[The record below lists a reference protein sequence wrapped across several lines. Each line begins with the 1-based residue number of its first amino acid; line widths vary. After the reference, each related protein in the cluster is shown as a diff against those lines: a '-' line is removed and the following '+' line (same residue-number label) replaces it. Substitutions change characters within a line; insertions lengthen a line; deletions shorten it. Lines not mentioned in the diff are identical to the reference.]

1 MTQSAHESTAEL
13 RRSREI
19 AVPVVMLATVA
30 WSIGPLLVRGMHV
43 SGYTTAFYR
52 MWVGALMMIVMARVL
67 GRPLTWPVFK
77 RVMLPGTFF
86 GASMTMGFQAVHA
99 TSIAN
104 ATLIGSLTPALL
116 LLGVNRF
123 VGERS
128 DPKRVPF
135 ALLAIGGL
143 VVLVLS
149 GASKDGAAITG
160 DIWALANLMCFTSY
174 FVILKRLRNDNVDG
188 WSFLA
193 GAFLMGAIVITPVC
207 FLVSDDMGGLVASD
221 WWRIIGMGVGPG
233 IVGHGLITW
242 ASRHLPVTTT
252 SLLTL
257 GSPVLTCI
265 GAWIFFDQNLV
276 FGQLIGASMVVG
288 GLVGSVWD
296 RRSDPVL
303 ASEHA

>member
-1 MTQSAHESTAEL
+1 MTSPLTESTAEI

-30 WSIGPLLVRGMHV
+30 WSTGPLLVRGMHV

-52 MWVGALMMIVMARVL
+52 MWVGALMMIVMARLL
-67 GRPLTWPVFK
+67 GRPLTWAVFK
-77 RVMLPGTFF
+77 RVMLPGAFF

-128 DPKRVPF
+128 DTKRVPF
-135 ALLAIGGL
+135 AILAIGGL

-149 GASKDGAAITG
+149 GSSNDGAAISG
-160 DIWALANLMCFTSY
+160 DLWALSNLVCFTAY

-193 GAFLMGAIVITPVC
+193 GAFLMGAIVVTPVC
-207 FLVSDDMGGLVASD
+207 LLVSDDLGGLVASD
-221 WWRIIGMGVGPG
+221 WWRIIAMGVGPG

-265 GAWIFFDQNLV
+265 GGWIVFDQQLV
-276 FGQLIGASMVVG
+276 AGQMLGAAMVLG

-296 RRSDPVL
+296 RRVDPALV
-303 ASEHA
+303 AEHG

>member
-1 MTQSAHESTAEL
+1 MP
-13 RRSREI
+13 
-19 AVPVVMLATVA
+19 AVLLATVA

-52 MWVGALMMIVMARVL
+52 MWVGALMMLVVARLL
-67 GRPLTWPVFK
+67 GRPLTWAVFK
-77 RVMLPGTFF
+77 RVMIPGAFF
-86 GASMTMGFQAVHA
+86 GGSMTMGFQAVHA

-116 LLGVNRF
+116 LLGANRL

-128 DPKRVPF
+128 DPRRVPF

-143 VVLVLS
+143 AVLVLS
-149 GASKDGAAITG
+149 GSSGDDAAFVG
-160 DIWALANLMCFTSY
+160 DLWALSNLFCFTTY
-174 FVILKRLRNDNVDG
+174 FVMLKRLRNENVDG

-193 GAFLMGAIVITPVC
+193 GAFLMGAIVVTPVC
-207 FLVSDDMGGLVASD
+207 LMVSDDMGGLVVSD
-221 WWRIIGMGVGPG
+221 WWRIVAMGVGPG
-233 IVGHGLITW
+233 IFGHGLITW

-265 GAWIFFDQNLV
+265 GGWIVFDQKLV
-276 FGQLIGASMVVG
+276 AGQLLGAAMVLG
-288 GLVGSVWD
+288 GLVGSVRD
-296 RRSDPVL
+296 RGADPVL
-303 ASEHA
+303 SSEHV